1 MPCQFLGL
9 LPRLTSTL
17 SSLLGSLNFFLVDL
31 DHSPTWGEAL
41 EGGLASIREAEL
53 VEAEGAARAGGGR

>member
-1 MPCQFLGL
+1 MPV
-9 LPRLTSTL
+9 PWVAPPPHVN
-17 SSLLGSLNFFLVDL
+17 SLLSARIPELFLVDL

-53 VEAEGAARAGGGR
+53 VEAEAAARAGGGR